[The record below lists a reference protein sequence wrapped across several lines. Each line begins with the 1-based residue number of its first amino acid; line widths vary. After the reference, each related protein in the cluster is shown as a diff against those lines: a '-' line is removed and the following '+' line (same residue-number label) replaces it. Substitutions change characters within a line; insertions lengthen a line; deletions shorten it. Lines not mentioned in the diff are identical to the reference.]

1 MFPNLFK
8 RPAPQKQPLFAP
20 GSLKLSEKVHW
31 LARKGLIDP
40 LTYVQRHVRG
50 DWGEMPTGQG
60 TRRWTQRLL
69 RGPQVRVQRRP
80 EALQPANLVGELRGL
95 HRHAE
100 EMLRLGR
107 TGGDDV
113 RQERPLARQ
122 FLGFDF
128 AKPNLQQQIAHGL
141 DATTR
146 TCGSTERWKRSSS
159 RW

>member
-1 MFPNLFK
+1 
-8 RPAPQKQPLFAP
+8 
-20 GSLKLSEKVHW
+20 
-31 LARKGLIDP
+31 
-40 LTYVQRHVRG
+40 
-50 DWGEMPTGQG
+50 MPVGQG

-80 EALQPANLVGELRGL
+80 EALQPTNLIGELLRL

-113 RQERPLARQ
+113 RQERPFDRQ
-122 FLGFDF
+122 LLGFDF

-141 DATTR
+141 ETNGRSEEHTSELQSLMRISYAVFCLKKKKKHTHSI
-146 TCGSTERWKRSSS
+146 CIHSSYSTQ
-159 RW
+159 